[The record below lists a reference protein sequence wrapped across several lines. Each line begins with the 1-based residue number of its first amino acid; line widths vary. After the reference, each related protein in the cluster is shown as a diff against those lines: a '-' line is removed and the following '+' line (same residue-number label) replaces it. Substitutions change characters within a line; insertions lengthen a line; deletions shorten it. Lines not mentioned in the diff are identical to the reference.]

1 MTVCDHRSLG
11 VPLPD
16 GRNRLQYRFLAN
28 INHYIYAKVTM
39 YAIIKD
45 GGRQLK
51 VEVDKRIMI
60 DYRGEQEPG
69 TKIEFNEVLAIGND
83 GDVKIGQPTVA
94 GAKVVAEVVSE
105 AKGPKLVI
113 AKFRRRKN
121 SKRKTGHR
129 QIYTLVKISEI
140 VS

>member
-1 MTVCDHRSLG
+1 
-11 VPLPD
+11 
-16 GRNRLQYRFLAN
+16 
-28 INHYIYAKVTM
+28 M

-51 VEVDKRIMI
+51 VEVDKRLMI
-60 DYRGEQEPG
+60 DYRGELEPG
-69 TKIEFNEVLAIGND
+69 TAIEFNEVLAIGSD
-83 GDVKIGQPTVA
+83 EGIKVGQPVVE
-94 GAKVVAEVVSE
+94 GAKVTAEVVSE

-129 QIYTLVKISEI
+129 QIYTLVKIREI

>member
-1 MTVCDHRSLG
+1 
-11 VPLPD
+11 
-16 GRNRLQYRFLAN
+16 
-28 INHYIYAKVTM
+28 M

-51 VEVDKRIMI
+51 VEVNKRLMI

-69 TKIEFNEVLAIGND
+69 TTIELNEVLAIGN
-83 GDVKIGQPTVA
+83 GDDIKVGQPLVPN
-94 GAKVVAEVVSE
+94 AKVVAEVISE
-105 AKGPKLVI
+105 AKGPKLVV

-129 QIYTLVKISEI
+129 QIYTLVKINEI

>member
-1 MTVCDHRSLG
+1 
-11 VPLPD
+11 
-16 GRNRLQYRFLAN
+16 
-28 INHYIYAKVTM
+28 M

-51 VEVDKRIMI
+51 VEVNKRLMI

-69 TKIEFNEVLAIGND
+69 TAIELNELLAIGN
-83 GDVKIGQPTVA
+83 GDDIKVGQPLVPN
-94 GAKVVAEVVSE
+94 AKVVAEVISE
-105 AKGPKLVI
+105 AKGPKLVV

-129 QIYTLVKISEI
+129 QIYTLVKINEI

>member
-1 MTVCDHRSLG
+1 
-11 VPLPD
+11 
-16 GRNRLQYRFLAN
+16 
-28 INHYIYAKVTM
+28 M

-51 VEVDKRIMI
+51 VEVDKKLMI
-60 DYRGEQEPG
+60 NYRGELEPG
-69 TKIEFNEVLAIGND
+69 TVLEFAEVLAISDDEN
-83 GDVKIGQPTVA
+83 VRIGQPNVQ

-105 AKGPKLVI
+105 AKGPKLVV

-129 QIYTLVKISEI
+129 QIYTLVKVKEI
-140 VS
+140 VG